1 MHTVREGGRF
11 SFFLQ
16 MKMNGGGTEEEN
28 KCAQYVCV
36 HTHGCCSVC
45 LAQFTEG
52 TLDPAGS
59 FLHPTQGG
67 ETAVST
73 NQRTNQEPAPTMSIT
88 VAL

>member
-16 MKMNGGGTEEEN
+16 MKMNGGTEEEN
-28 KCAQYVCV
+28 KCAQYVST
-36 HTHGCCSVC
+36 HTWVQC
-45 LAQFTEG
+45 LTSAWRSYGRYT
-52 TLDPAGS
+52 DPAGS

-73 NQRTNQEPAPTMSIT
+73 NQRTNKEPAPTMPII